1 MFTVRTTKPAA
12 GNKNYIRKSSGG
24 WNTCVKG
31 NPADKNCDV
40 LANCVGY
47 ASGRF
52 NEIYNELTGHTGH
65 KYSTLNCN
73 AEGFVNRAKDAG
85 LEVGMTPR
93 PGAIMVWQKG
103 ATLKGSD
110 GAGHVAIAEKVLDSN
125 SVYTSESSYGGKAF
139 FNSTRRNTNG
149 KWGIGGSGYTFL
161 GFVYNPA
168 VQVIQIT
175 PTVERDV
182 YKNQLVTNAVMNVR
196 TGIET
201 TSPSLGTVPT
211 GSIFNYYEERQ
222 GTSSKW
228 YAITADKTQ
237 WIAGVNNNGQKYC
250 NIYPA
255 QTKPVEPKPEPIP
268 TPAPTPQPI
277 ITPAIDNSVLKV
289 GDTVKIVAKGNGS
302 SKGTMN
308 AAYGIGWTRQI
319 LKIWEG
325 RPYPYQVGNSK
336 GTTGFYKAS
345 ALEKK

>member
-1 MFTVRTTKPAA
+1 MMFTQRTTKPTA

-65 KYSTLNCN
+65 KYTTLNCN
-73 AEGFVNRAKDAG
+73 AEGFVNRAKAAG

-110 GAGHVAIAEKVLDSN
+110 GAGHVAIVEKVLDN
-125 SVYTSESSYGGKAF
+125 QTVYSSESSYGGKAF
-139 FNSTRRNTNG
+139 FNATRKNTNG
-149 KWGIGGSGYTFL
+149 KWGIGGSGYTFI

-168 VQVIQIT
+168 VPVIQIT
-175 PTVERDV
+175 PIVERNI
-182 YKNQLVTNAVMNVR
+182 YKNQLKTIDVMNVR

-201 TSPSLGTVPT
+201 NSPSLGTVAK
-211 GSIFNYYEERQ
+211 GSIFNYYDEVQ
-222 GTSSKW
+222 GKSSKW
-228 YAITADKTQ
+228 YAITEDKTQ
-237 WIAGVNNNGQKYC
+237 WIAGINNDGHQYC
-250 NIYPA
+250 EIMPA
-255 QTKPVEPKPEPIP
+255 QTKPMEPKPEPQP
-268 TPAPTPQPI
+268 VPTPQPQPKPI
-277 ITPAIDNSVLKV
+277 ENNSLQV
-289 GDTVKIVAKGNGS
+289 GDTVKIVGKGNGS
-302 SKGTMN
+302 SKGTSGT
-308 AAYGIGWTRQI
+308 AYGIGWTREI

-325 RPYPYQVGNSK
+325 RPYPYQVGNHK
-336 GTTGFYKAS
+336 GTTGFYKAN
-345 ALEKK
+345 ALQKK